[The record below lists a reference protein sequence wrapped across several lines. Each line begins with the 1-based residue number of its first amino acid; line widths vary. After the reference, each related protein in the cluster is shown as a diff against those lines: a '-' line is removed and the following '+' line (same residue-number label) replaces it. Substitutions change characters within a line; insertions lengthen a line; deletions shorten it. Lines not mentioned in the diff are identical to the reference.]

1 MKKLAV
7 LMPTYNCAKYLPE
20 SIDSILNQTYSEFD
34 FYIYDDCS
42 TDNTSQVI
50 SGCSDKR
57 IIYIK
62 NSENLGIAKTLN
74 LGLEKLLPSY
84 QYIARMDADDW
95 AFPERFQRQVN
106 FMDKS
111 SGVAVCGTQGF
122 WLNDIIENPLSGWV
136 YPVKD
141 NYLKLYLLF
150 AASFA
155 HSSVVL
161 RSEFFASNN
170 LKYNEY
176 IKTCEDW
183 DLWIRVNGIGIL
195 HNLPD
200 FLMKYRIVE
209 TSNHRASKNQ
219 ILHLKERSVIISN
232 YWKNFNMHLSP
243 QQVYEYYYES
253 DAKKIQDFLPKLK
266 LLIDCFNQLFL
277 NNVND
282 LESKDKRKFSYLLAR
297 KILDFWKRSNFSR
310 FNPVIWFLIL
320 TKVKFISIT
329 RLIKSQLN

>member
-7 LMPTYNCAKYLPE
+7 LMPTYNCAKYLQE

-42 TDNTSQVI
+42 TDNTSQII
-50 SGCSDKR
+50 SGYSDER
-57 IIYIK
+57 VIYIK

-74 LGLEKLLPSY
+74 LGLEKLLPLY

-95 AFPERFQRQVN
+95 AFPERFQRQID
-106 FMDKS
+106 FMDKN
-111 SGVAVCGTQGF
+111 SGLALCGTQGF
-122 WLNDIIENPLSGWV
+122 WLKNIIENPLSGWE
-136 YPVKD
+136 YPVKN
-141 NYLKLYLLF
+141 NYLKLHLLF

-161 RSEFFASNN
+161 RSAFFVCNN

-183 DLWIRVNGIGIL
+183 DLWTRVYANGII

-209 TSNHRASKNQ
+209 TSNHRSSENK
-219 ILHLKERSVIISN
+219 IVHLKERSVIISN
-232 YWKNFNMHLSP
+232 YWKTFNIHLSP
-243 QQVYEYYYES
+243 QQVFEYYYES
-253 DAKKIQDFLPKLK
+253 DVSSKHDFQSKLK
-266 LLIDCFNQLFL
+266 VLIDCFNQLFL
-277 NNVND
+277 DNATN
-282 LESKDKRKFSYLLAR
+282 LESEDKRKFSYLLAR
-297 KILDFWKRSNFSR
+297 KILDFWKRSNNSR
-310 FNPVIWFLIL
+310 YHPIIWYIVV
-320 TKVKFISIT
+320 TNVKFINLT